1 MSREPQENQP
11 PEHVPGFYLERFGFT
26 ERPFT
31 LVPDPSFLYWSD
43 QHKRAF
49 SVLEFGI
56 LSRAPI
62 TLVTGAVGCGKTTL
76 LRQLLKNIESDSVVG
91 LISNAQGGR
100 GELIQWVLHALGVKF
115 DPDEGYVSQFQVLQ
129 DFLIK
134 TYAEGRRVILIFDEA
149 QNLSQ
154 DSLEELRMLTNINSN
169 KDELIQLVLVGQNEL
184 REMIKRPE
192 LRQLAQRI
200 AASFHLRPLTEE
212 ATSEFIVHR
221 LRVAGAEGNE
231 HQRGGVAPCDA
242 ANAGSGTHFGDDFVG
257 RHFVHAFEGIH
268 GAGDFQQVGAG
279 HQLLLDDLQLFG
291 GGDLDGGCKQ
301 LPGDLRRLDQQAG
314 FRDIDRR
321 QDARDSDRDR
331 GQRCEDDQED
341 VNPPQ
346 KDFQVK

>member
-1 MSREPQENQP
+1 MSREPQTEQLE
-11 PEHVPGFYLERFGFT
+11 EHIPGFYLDSFGFT

-43 QHKRAF
+43 QHKRAY

-76 LRQLLKNIESDSVVG
+76 LRQLLKQIEADSVIG
-91 LISNAQGGR
+91 LISNAQGDR
-100 GELIQWVLHALGVKF
+100 GDLIQWVLHSLGISF
-115 DPDEGYVSQFQVLQ
+115 DPEEGYVSQFQLLQ

-200 AASFHLRPLTEE
+200 AASFHLRPLTEK
-212 ATSEFIVHR
+212 AAHEFIVHR
-221 LRVAGAEGNE
+221 LRVAGGTGEEINEKARMLIFEVSQGIPRLINQICDMSLLYAWSAETKVVDSKVV
-231 HQRGGVAPCDA
+231 QAVVDDGVFFGAEIA
-242 ANAGSGTHFGDDFVG
+242 AGEA
-257 RHFVHAFEGIH
+257 AE
-268 GAGDFQQVGAG
+268 
-279 HQLLLDDLQLFG
+279 
-291 GGDLDGGCKQ
+291 
-301 LPGDLRRLDQQAG
+301 
-314 FRDIDRR
+314 
-321 QDARDSDRDR
+321 
-331 GQRCEDDQED
+331 
-341 VNPPQ
+341 
-346 KDFQVK
+346 

>member
-1 MSREPQENQP
+1 MSREPQTEQLE
-11 PEHVPGFYLERFGFT
+11 EHIPGFYLDSFGFT

-43 QHKRAF
+43 QHKRAY

-76 LRQLLKNIESDSVVG
+76 LRQLLKQIEEDSVIG
-91 LISNAQGGR
+91 LISNAQGDR
-100 GELIQWVLHALGVKF
+100 GDLIQWVLHSLGINF
-115 DPDEGYVSQFQVLQ
+115 DPEEGYVSQFQLLQ

-184 REMIKRPE
+184 RDMIKRPE

-200 AASFHLRPLTEE
+200 AASFHLRPLTEK
-212 ATSEFIVHR
+212 AAHEFIVHR
-221 LRVAGAEGNE
+221 LRVAG
-231 HQRGGVAPCDA
+231 
-242 ANAGSGTHFGDDFVG
+242 GSGEEINEKARMLIFEVSQGIPRLINQICDMSLLYAWSAETNVVDSKVVQAVVDDGVFFG
-257 RHFVHAFEGIH
+257 AEIA
-268 GAGDFQQVGAG
+268 AGEA
-279 HQLLLDDLQLFG
+279 
-291 GGDLDGGCKQ
+291 
-301 LPGDLRRLDQQAG
+301 A
-314 FRDIDRR
+314 
-321 QDARDSDRDR
+321 
-331 GQRCEDDQED
+331 E
-341 VNPPQ
+341 
-346 KDFQVK
+346 